1 MITKPTMLKTKA
13 SLFWWLAMTL
23 GCGVALSAEASKD
36 KVYHDETFNPNVRTI
51 RLLTSEG
58 PLFSSTFPIDQR
70 EPVLLVFDV
79 LELDPDATY
88 GDYSVKIVHCNADWR
103 KSRLYDMD
111 FLGRFNEFQINNEQ
125 LSFNTKIPFG
135 QYQWALPRVTQPG
148 NYALQVY
155 QGTNQNDVLFTKRFM
170 VYDRTVGV
178 GAEVLPSAD
187 VARRATSQQIEFVV
201 DHGNLDIPN
210 PQQDVYVV
218 VRQNYQWFNALEGL
232 KPTFVRATDRQ
243 LEYRPFDMSNNFY
256 AASEFRFFD
265 LRTVNALGQNVGKIL
280 REKVPTE
287 VLLLPDQDRA
297 GQAYSQYDDLNGAYV
312 IGNLEQQGGELTA
325 DYLLTHFFLEADN
338 PAPGDV
344 YVIGAFNS
352 NVLNQEGKMTYD
364 ASMKGYRTTMLLKQG
379 FYSYLY
385 YVDGPN
391 NPYAYDGNH
400 FQTENRYEIFV
411 YTRPIG
417 ARADL
422 LIGYTSL
429 VANAQN
435 RQNPQRR

>member
-1 MITKPTMLKTKA
+1 MKKSRRIGG
-13 SLFWWLAMTL
+13 WLAVIA
-23 GCGVALSAEASKD
+23 GCFLTVSTANAQNKI
-36 KVYHDETFNPNVRTI
+36 YHDETFDPNVRTV

-58 PLFSSTFPIDQR
+58 PLFSATFPLDQP
-70 EPVLLVFDV
+70 EAVVLVFDV

-88 GDYSVKIVHCNADWR
+88 GDYSVKIIHCNADWR
-103 KSRLYDMD
+103 QSRLYDMD
-111 FLGRFNEFQINNEQ
+111 FLTQFNEFQINKEQ

-135 QYQWALPRVTQPG
+135 QYQWQLPRVTQPG
-148 NYALQVY
+148 NYVLQVY
-155 QGTNQNDVLFTKRFM
+155 QGTNQNNVLFTRRFM
-170 VYDRTVGV
+170 VYGRSVGV
-178 GAEVLPSAD
+178 GAEVMPSAD
-187 VARRATSQQIEFVV
+187 VARRASSQQIEFVV
-201 DHGNLDIPN
+201 DYGNLDIPN
-210 PQQDVYVV
+210 PQQDVHVV

-232 KPTFVRATDRQ
+232 KPTFVRAGDRQ

-280 REKVPTE
+280 RDKAPTE
-287 VLLLPDQDRA
+287 VLLLPDQDRS
-297 GQAYSQYDDLNGAYV
+297 GQAYSQYDDLNGAYI
-312 IGNLEQQGGELTA
+312 IGNLEQQGGELVA

-338 PAPGDV
+338 PAQGDV
-344 YVIGAFNS
+344 YVIGAFNN

-364 ASMKGYRTTMLLKQG
+364 ASLGGYRTTLLLKQG

-385 YVDGPN
+385 YVDGPD

-429 VANAQN
+429 LANGQN
-435 RQNPQRR
+435 RQQR